1 MRKIKNSKRFIYFA
15 ILILN
20 FVFVAIVF
28 AAEEAEYVFTWKDW
42 VWLIV
47 NFTILVVALV
57 LVGRKPIKEYFK
69 KRTEMV
75 EKSLKDAE
83 EAKEFAKKTLD
94 EVKKRLKNTD
104 QETNKILDAAKR
116 AGEKEKETLIAEG
129 ERLKN
134 KILEQ
139 AKTSIEFELQKAKE
153 AIKSEAAIM
162 ALELAEE
169 QIKTQLGKKEHEVL
183 IDEYIK
189 KLEVKN

>member
-20 FVFVAIVF
+20 FAFVAIVF
-28 AAEEAEYVFTWKDW
+28 AAKEAEHVFTWKEW
-42 VWLIV
+42 FWPVI
-47 NFTILVVALV
+47 NFIILFVALI
-57 LVGRKPIKEYFK
+57 LVGRKKIKEYFK
-69 KRTEMV
+69 RRTEMV

-94 EVKKRLKNTD
+94 EVKERLKNTD
-104 QETNKILDAAKR
+104 QEANKILDAAKR
-116 AGEKEKETLIAEG
+116 AGEKEKEALIAEG